1 VPVIDLDAHDALG
14 LAELVRTREVSSLDL
29 IDATIARIEVVNP
42 RLNAVVTRMYERAR
56 DEARGRLPEGPF
68 TGVPFLVK
76 DLVQP
81 VAGVRFTRGS
91 RFFAEDIPSHDG
103 TLIQRYRRAG
113 LVLVAKTNTPEFGL
127 TPFTEPVLH
136 GPTRN
141 PWSTEHSVGGSSGG
155 AGAAVGARIVP
166 MAHGGDGGGSIRIP
180 AACCGVFGL
189 KPTRGRNPPGPDR
202 GEGWMGLACEH
213 ALTLSVRDSAALLDA
228 THGYEPGAPYDAPP
242 PARPFLQEIG
252 APPGKLR
259 IALCKAPPLPGEP
272 HPDVLAAAEDAARLC
287 ESLGHHV
294 EEVTLPVSSSAL
306 AADFL
311 SLVSVATALD
321 IDEAERSTR
330 RKASRDTF
338 ETATLLLAMLGRTIN
353 ATRFQQARLNIQVLG
368 MRMAQFFQRYD
379 LILSPTL
386 GLPPPR
392 IGQLQPSEAERRLQE
407 LIVSAHLSPVLK
419 LDSLVQAIAA
429 KTFAF
434 IPYTPLA
441 NVVGLPSASLP
452 LSWNAQGLP
461 VGVMLTGRFGD
472 EATLF
477 RISAQLE
484 EARPWRSRRPPICAE
499 G

>member
-1 VPVIDLDAHDALG
+1 VPAIDLGAHDALG

-68 TGVPFLVK
+68 AGVPFLVK

-127 TPFTEPVLH
+127 TPFTEPALH

-155 AGAAVGARIVP
+155 AGAAVGARVVP

-228 THGYEPGAPYDAPP
+228 TCGYEPGAPYDAPP
-242 PARPFLQEIG
+242 PARPFLQEVG

-294 EEVTLPVSSSAL
+294 EEATLPVSPDAL

-321 IDEAERSTR
+321 IDEAERSTG
-330 RKASRDTF
+330 RKASRETF
-338 ETATLLLAMLGRTIN
+338 ETATLLLAMLGRVMD
-353 ATRFQQARLNIQVLG
+353 ATRFQQARLNIQALG

-407 LIVSAHLSPVLK
+407 LIVSARLSPVLK
-419 LDSLVQAIAA
+419 LGPLVQAIAA

-461 VGVMLTGRFGD
+461 IGVMLTGRFGD

-484 EARPWRSRRPPICAE
+484 EARPWRSRRPPICAD